1 VLSKQAQEQ
10 ADRVRSTM
18 KQQEALLYD
27 RQKELQEVNH
37 ERDVLRKRLE
47 DAIRDEPDR
56 DASQLSKNDLENSL

>member
-1 VLSKQAQEQ
+1 
-10 ADRVRSTM
+10 M